1 MTETAVVSQPRSAI
15 KRTWFPT
22 QTTKSASLR
31 TRMCKRSKRKQ
42 GDHRRERDVPAL
54 SEVTSDDEGWVPKV
68 DPR

>member
-1 MTETAVVSQPRSAI
+1 
-15 KRTWFPT
+15 
-22 QTTKSASLR
+22 
-31 TRMCKRSKRKQ
+31 MCKRSKRKQ